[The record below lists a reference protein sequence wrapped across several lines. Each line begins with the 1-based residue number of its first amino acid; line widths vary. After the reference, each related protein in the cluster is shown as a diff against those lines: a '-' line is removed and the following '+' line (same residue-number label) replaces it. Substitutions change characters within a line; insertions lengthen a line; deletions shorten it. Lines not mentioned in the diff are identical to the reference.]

1 MKVLYSLE
9 RDGEGF
15 TATAKNLRAAGRGPT
30 REAALAELF
39 EAASVA
45 LAPQGVALPND
56 ADGPDVVPE
65 LVEEP
70 ARKPDLGPDGPGS

>member
-1 MKVLYSLE
+1 MKVLYVME

-15 TATAKNLRAAGRGPT
+15 TAKAKNLRAAGRGST

-39 EAASVA
+39 EAAQSA
-45 LAPQGVALPND
+45 LSPEAVALP
-56 ADGPDVVPE
+56 AEGKSTEVVPE

-70 ARKPDLGPDGPGS
+70 ARKPDLGPDGPGA

>member
-1 MKVLYSLE
+1 MKVLYVME

-39 EAASVA
+39 DAAKIA
-45 LAPQGVALPND
+45 LAPEGVALP
-56 ADGPDVVPE
+56 ADSESTEVVPE

-70 ARKPDLGPDGPGS
+70 ARKPDLGPDGPGA